1 MTMIIIIIGII
12 IMMMIIIIIIIKTT
26 CLACYKKADKDRHF
40 FNQAPKYVK

>member
-1 MTMIIIIIGII
+1 MTMIIIIIGMI